1 LTIRVKVGK
10 KGYIVLPKLVR
21 ELVGIKENEELI
33 LRVEEGRVVLEPEK
47 KVELSELR
55 KRIHE
60 HLKRISYVK
69 TKPKLGELK
78 NVALEDEFEDVS

>member
-47 KVELSELR
+47 R
-55 KRIHE
+55 
-60 HLKRISYVK
+60 
-69 TKPKLGELK
+69 
-78 NVALEDEFEDVS
+78 